1 MTWLTSLPSFSFI
14 LGDKFIPYAVKLF
27 QFIKGV
33 FEWDETVLWKTDSNF
48 AEIEDIFEKADSFGV
63 VFNWAH
69 ALELLIDHLN
79 KDILQ
84 YFEDY
89 IDLLIV
95 NENLDIEPE
104 VMELNYRSCIAM
116 WAMEENITTRNNKFN
131 ELYELFIERIELVT
145 SMNSFLEFLYW
156 IRPFPNLFTPF
167 KNTNILS
174 IFKFFNF
181 TLDYNEI
188 ESILI
193 SHSNI
198 MSIVIKMKKDKVKNY
213 INLDNFQTHQDL
225 ELLKYDLNTYD
236 ELIHSISQCHK
247 NIIGTLVDTTTNDF
261 GTIHHIHFELFLSN
275 NSKSMYIW

>member
-1 MTWLTSLPSFSFI
+1 M
-14 LGDKFIPYAVKLF
+14 
-27 QFIKGV
+27 
-33 FEWDETVLWKTDSNF
+33 LWKTDSNF

-131 ELYELFIERIELVT
+131 ELYELFMMI
-145 SMNSFLEFLYW
+145 
-156 IRPFPNLFTPF
+156 
-167 KNTNILS
+167 
-174 IFKFFNF
+174 
-181 TLDYNEI
+181 
-188 ESILI
+188 
-193 SHSNI
+193 
-198 MSIVIKMKKDKVKNY
+198 
-213 INLDNFQTHQDL
+213 
-225 ELLKYDLNTYD
+225 
-236 ELIHSISQCHK
+236 
-247 NIIGTLVDTTTNDF
+247 
-261 GTIHHIHFELFLSN
+261 
-275 NSKSMYIW
+275 